1 MEVAI
6 TQVRHQPQEALP
18 QAPQPKT
25 GKITGG
31 NGNAGAG
38 GLKVESQLTNGMTL
52 QDQDTQRKYDD
63 GRDLEKNGAY
73 FSMIPK
79 YSVAEEHTG
88 VISRPLLLLVHP
100 QDPPTNWLWCTFCS
114 ANLMST
120 QQPPE
125 TPQNM
130 TPLEYIEEIG

>member
-63 GRDLEKNGAY
+63 GRDLEVGMLSGKRTTY
-73 FSMIPK
+73 RLTTSRKMEHI
-79 YSVAEEHTG
+79 SV
-88 VISRPLLLLVHP
+88 
-100 QDPPTNWLWCTFCS
+100 
-114 ANLMST
+114 
-120 QQPPE
+120 
-125 TPQNM
+125 
-130 TPLEYIEEIG
+130 